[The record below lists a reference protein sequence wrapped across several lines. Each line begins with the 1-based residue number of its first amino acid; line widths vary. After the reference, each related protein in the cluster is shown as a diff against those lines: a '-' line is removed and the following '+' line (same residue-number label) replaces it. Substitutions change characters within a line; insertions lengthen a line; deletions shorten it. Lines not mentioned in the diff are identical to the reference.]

1 MCMKSNLMNP
11 HRVSQNPLEPNWSSK
26 SSQKQSK
33 SADTGQTGYAIK
45 KVTRTFNFDF

>member
-1 MCMKSNLMNP
+1 MCMKLNFMNT

-33 SADTGQTGYAIK
+33 SADTGQTGCAIEK
-45 KVTRTFNFDF
+45 MTQTVNFDF